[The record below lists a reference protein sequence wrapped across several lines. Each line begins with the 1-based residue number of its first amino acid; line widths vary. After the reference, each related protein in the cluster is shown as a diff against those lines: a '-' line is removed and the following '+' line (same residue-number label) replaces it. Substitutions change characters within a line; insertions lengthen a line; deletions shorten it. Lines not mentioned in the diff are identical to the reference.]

1 MGKFTDTMLRSGC
14 LGTAA
19 WIYSVCV
26 LSSTCSAAFT
36 VQIQALADIN
46 ASDGDTER
54 EKFGTCTG
62 KRPEMHTHPPTHT
75 HKLQSHPVE
84 KQQPE

>member
-19 WIYSVCV
+19 WIYNVCV
-26 LSSTCSAAFT
+26 LSSTRSAAFT
-36 VQIQALADIN
+36 VQIQAQAEIN
-46 ASDGDTER
+46 ASDGDRER

-62 KRPEMHTHPPTHT
+62 KRPEIHTHTQT
-75 HKLQSHPVE
+75 DRQLQSHPVE